1 MARFDL
7 DVAVSEVADVGGV
20 PAGIRGSVTGA
31 ADLFDAGTVTVIAAR
46 LVRVLEAVTADPG
59 LRVSEV
65 DVLDAA
71 ERRRILT
78 EWNDTAVQVPAALVP
93 EMIAGHAART

>member
-7 DVAVSEVADVGGV
+7 DVTLAEVLGAGGV
-20 PAGIRGSVTGA
+20 PAGLRGGVTGA
-31 ADLFDAGTVTVIAAR
+31 ADLFDAGTVEAFAGR

-59 LRVSEV
+59 LRVSAV

-71 ERRRILT
+71 ERDQLLA
-78 EWNDTAVQVPAALVP
+78 EWNDTA
-93 EMIAGHAART
+93 AGCRGGRCRS